1 MFRFFS
7 SLPSTTSFL
16 LCTHENPDID
26 GVCSLGILHLWL
38 ESHGFSVQSIVQP
51 PVPGTDYLHG
61 LETVITDPF
70 QLNMHHPS
78 ILVSL
83 DCATPQRIWPQ
94 IVFSI
99 KAIHVNIDHHVDNTR
114 FGDHPFVDSTA
125 SSTAEL
131 MYAELRKE
139 GCSIPLPLLEN
150 CYAGILFDTGGFR
163 YSNTTSV
170 TFMHAMELLKAG
182 VAPAP
187 MAQHVFQSYTCQ
199 SFQAL
204 KCALENC
211 IYQNKTPSYLFTH
224 IPHAKIQEHHFS
236 PPDFEGIV
244 DILRL
249 HKEADLII
257 FVREV
262 KPNEWKGSIRSTP
275 KYSILDMAHSF
286 QGGGH
291 RNAAGF
297 TFFGSYIELKE
308 RVMSQIHSLSVI

>member
-7 SLPSTTSFL
+7 TLPPNTSFL

-38 ESHGFSVQSIVQP
+38 ESHGYLVQSIIQP
-51 PVPGTDYLHG
+51 PIPGLDYLHG
-61 LETVITDPF
+61 LESVFTDPL
-70 QLNMHHPS
+70 QLNMQTPS
-78 ILVSL
+78 VLVSL

-94 IVFSI
+94 IVFTCQ
-99 KAIHVNIDHHVDNTR
+99 ATHVNIDHHIDNSR
-114 FGDHPFVDSTA
+114 FGDHPFVDPAA

-131 MYAELRKE
+131 LYMELRQE
-139 GCSIPLPLLEN
+139 GHPIPISLLEN

-163 YSNTTSV
+163 YSNTTST
-170 TFMHAMELLKAG
+170 TFMHAMELVKDG
-182 VAPAP
+182 VVPTRI
-187 MAQHVFQSYTCQ
+187 AQHVFQSYSCQ

-211 IYQNKTPSYLFTH
+211 LYQEVSPSNLFTH
-224 IPHAKIQEHHFS
+224 ISYAKVQEHHFS
-236 PPDFEGIV
+236 SPDFEGIV

-249 HKEADLII
+249 HKNADLIV

-262 KPNEWKGSIRSTP
+262 KPNEWKGSIRSTS

-286 QGGGH
+286 CGGGH

-297 TFFGSYIELKE
+297 TFYGSYKELKD
-308 RVMSQIHSLSVI
+308 RVMTQIHSLVSE

>member
-7 SLPSTTSFL
+7 TLPSHTSFL

-38 ESHGFSVQSIVQP
+38 KSHGFLVQSIVQP
-51 PVPGTDYLHG
+51 PIPGLDYLHG
-61 LETVITDPF
+61 LESVITDPR
-70 QLNMHHPS
+70 QLNMQTPFV
-78 ILVSL
+78 LVSL

-94 IVFSI
+94 IVFSCHVT
-99 KAIHVNIDHHVDNTR
+99 HVNIDHHIDNSC

-131 MYAELRKE
+131 LYIELCRE
-139 GCSIPLPLLEN
+139 GNPIPMPLLEN

-163 YSNTTSV
+163 YSNTTSA
-170 TFMHAMELLKAG
+170 TFRHAMELVKAG
-182 VAPAP
+182 VLPAHI
-187 MAQHVFQSYTCQ
+187 AQHVFQSYNCQ

-211 IYQNKTPSYLFTH
+211 LYQEVSPSYLFTY
-224 IPHAKIQEHHFS
+224 IPYAKVQEHHFS

-249 HKEADLII
+249 HKNADLIV

-286 QGGGH
+286 SGGGH

-297 TFFGSYIELKE
+297 TFYGSYNELKD
-308 RVMSQIHSLSVI
+308 RVMTQIHSLVAE